1 MLIARCRPST
11 TEKPPNRPMTL
22 IRSLINTLINLIARV
37 ELRGAENIPAS
48 GGCILAANHLGRL
61 DVALV
66 YYVIP
71 RNDIILIIAEKYQK
85 YRLARWLAHK
95 FNVLFINRHNADFAA
110 VRAVLKRL
118 QSGQV
123 LAIAPEGTRSKSGK
137 LLPGQPGACYLASKA
152 NVPIIPIAATGAQ
165 DANVLAHL
173 KRLRRPHITITI
185 GEPFSLPPLQ
195 GNRETQLQTNT
206 DEIMCRIAALL
217 PPEYRGHYAEH
228 PRLHQLLT
236 PPAPK
241 QP

>member
-1 MLIARCRPST
+1 
-11 TEKPPNRPMTL
+11 MTL
-22 IRSLINTLINLIARV
+22 IRFIIRLLINLFVHV
-37 ELRGAENIPAS
+37 EIRGAENIPTT

-61 DVALV
+61 DAALV
-66 YYVIP
+66 YYVVP
-71 RNDIILIIAEKYQK
+71 RNDILIVIAEKYQK
-85 YRLARWLAHK
+85 YRLIRWLARRV
-95 FNVLFINRHNADFAA
+95 NAIFINRHHTDFAA
-110 VRAVLKRL
+110 VRTVLKRL
-118 QSGQV
+118 QNGQIFV
-123 LAIAPEGTRSKSGK
+123 VAPEGTRSKTGK
-137 LLPGQPGACYLASKA
+137 LLPGQPGTCYFASKA

-185 GEPFSLPPLQ
+185 GEPFNLPPLQ

-236 PPAPK
+236 PPAPQ

>member
-1 MLIARCRPST
+1 MA
-11 TEKPPNRPMTL
+11 L
-22 IRSLINTLINLIARV
+22 IRRLISLFVKLIARV
-37 ELRGAENIPAS
+37 ELRGAENIPAT

-61 DVALV
+61 DLGLV
-66 YYVIP
+66 YYVVP
-71 RNDIILIIAEKYQK
+71 RDDIILVIAEKYQK
-85 YRLARWLAHK
+85 YRLARWFART
-95 FNVLFINRHNADFAA
+95 FNAIFINRHNADFAA

-123 LAIAPEGTRSKSGK
+123 LAIAPEGTRSKSGS

-165 DANVLAHL
+165 DTNVLAHL

-195 GNRETQLQTNT
+195 GNREAQLQTNT

-228 PRLHQLLT
+228 PRLQQLLT
-236 PPAPK
+236 PPAPQ